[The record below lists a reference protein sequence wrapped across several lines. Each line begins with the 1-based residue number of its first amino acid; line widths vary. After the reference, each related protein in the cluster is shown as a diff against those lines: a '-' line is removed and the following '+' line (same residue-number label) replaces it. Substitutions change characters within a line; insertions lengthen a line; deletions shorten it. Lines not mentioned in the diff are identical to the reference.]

1 MLCRQE
7 LVCYRC
13 FRWKTEDSDE
23 PLRNGIFLGILGSL
37 YDTFGIHSKGMKPD
51 GVSLKQAK
59 ENVTKIDSYVKDTVS
74 KVKERYQL
82 SETSATNG
90 PQGTVSQKTQVS
102 VSLLKKGIERLYKN
116 VMDIHPQFV
125 DDLLLETL
133 LTTVVENLHAVSH
146 LKHETFCKQQLGTIC
161 KKSLKRTSRWAAKY
175 YTHDKSYYLVPQ
187 SAMPLSAIATMT
199 PLSSEDITPGMEG
212 QIKEWLE
219 SYRPVRQRLGVRP
232 QKIRLRPCRQLS
244 TPFTTPTSLKRGFD
258 ILKKPRI
265 VSKCTRRCQHTICG
279 RRGCY

>member
-1 MLCRQE
+1 MTSLSE
-7 LVCYRC
+7 TV
-13 FRWKTEDSDE
+13 S
-23 PLRNGIFLGILGSL
+23 FLGILGSL

-116 VMDIHPQFV
+116 VMDINPQFV

-133 LTTVVENLHAVSH
+133 LTTVVEKFA
-146 LKHETFCKQQLGTIC
+146 
-161 KKSLKRTSRWAAKY
+161 
-175 YTHDKSYYLVPQ
+175 
-187 SAMPLSAIATMT
+187 
-199 PLSSEDITPGMEG
+199 
-212 QIKEWLE
+212 
-219 SYRPVRQRLGVRP
+219 
-232 QKIRLRPCRQLS
+232 
-244 TPFTTPTSLKRGFD
+244 
-258 ILKKPRI
+258 
-265 VSKCTRRCQHTICG
+265 RCFAS
-279 RRGCY
+279 

>member
-1 MLCRQE
+1 MFVTDVSAGKLKIVTSLSE
-7 LVCYRC
+7 TV
-13 FRWKTEDSDE
+13 S
-23 PLRNGIFLGILGSL
+23 FLGILGSL

-82 SETSATNG
+82 SETSPTNG

-102 VSLLKKGIERLYKN
+102 VSLLKKGIERLYKS
-116 VMDIHPQFV
+116 VMDINPQFV

-133 LTTVVENLHAVSH
+133 LTTEVENLHAVSH
-146 LKHETFCKQQLGTIC
+146 LKHETFTVLTYAQDFGTIC
-161 KKSLKRTSRWAAKY
+161 KESLKRTSRWAAKY
-175 YTHDKSYYLVPQ
+175 YTHDKSYYPVPQ

-199 PLSSEDITPGMEG
+199 PLPSEDIAPGMEG

-219 SYRPVRQRLGVRP
+219 SYRPVRQRTVRSETTKDKAGALP
-232 QKIRLRPCRQLS
+232 PAVYAVHHTDESEERLRYP
-244 TPFTTPTSLKRGFD
+244 
-258 ILKKPRI
+258 
-265 VSKCTRRCQHTICG
+265 
-279 RRGCY
+279 